1 MYFSKQLLE
10 FANSIVN
17 VEVRY
22 NTHVGNPRE
31 VVPLENM
38 NQAVELMMKNNKKT
52 KSKEEVAEELRNL
65 SAISVAVNKQTKKTS
80 AMVTLKK
87 QQDEV
92 KKQIFEKAGIPELAK
107 EYIFELGNIEV
118 AQEER
123 GKGLAHHLVN
133 RLLGMRSGRGS
144 TVYCSTESEEIA
156 NMLMGFRF
164 ERLGKNEGKPF
175 LLGLM

>member
-10 FANSIVN
+10 LANSIVN

-22 NTHVGNPRE
+22 NTYVGNPRE

-52 KSKEEVAEELRNL
+52 KSKEEVAEELKNL

-87 QQDEV
+87 QKDEV
-92 KKQIFEKAGIPELAK
+92 KKQIFEKAQYATPRYGTYICFISEFIEHDPITAK
-107 EYIFELGNIEV
+107 L
-118 AQEER
+118 
-123 GKGLAHHLVN
+123 
-133 RLLGMRSGRGS
+133 
-144 TVYCSTESEEIA
+144 T
-156 NMLMGFRF
+156 
-164 ERLGKNEGKPF
+164 
-175 LLGLM
+175 